1 MQPEMDKKPWGAK
14 TRLEFIEQRLYW
26 EGRLRRSDL
35 TDCFDISTQQASGD
49 ISDYQQIAPQN
60 IQYNKNDKYYCI
72 TDNFKP
78 VLIRPDSE
86 WYLFQLLSASKSD
99 SETVRQRWSAAFDVV
114 PIPKRT
120 INPEFLRSILSAI
133 RGRLSIKIRYQSL
146 SKPEPIWRQVSPH
159 ALAFDGNR
167 WHVRAYCHRENKFKD
182 FAASRVFEV
191 AETQPSAI
199 EPQQDQA
206 WHRVIN
212 IQIGPAPELAE
223 GQRRSIELDYGM
235 SEGRL
240 EIPTRVALASYL
252 IRQLRLEGGEQENR
266 PGSRRQIVI
275 LNRSEIEAAQ
285 RECGCIK

>member
-1 MQPEMDKKPWGAK
+1 MQTELDRKPWGAK

-35 TDCFDISTQQASGD
+35 TDFFDISTQQASGD

-60 IQYNKNDKYYCI
+60 IQYNKNEKFYCV
-72 TDNFKP
+72 TDIFQP

-99 SETVRQRWSAAFDVV
+99 SEISKKRWSSPFDII

-120 INPEFLRSILSAI
+120 INPEFLRSITGAI
-133 RGRLSIKIRYQSL
+133 KNRFSIRIRYQSL
-146 SKPEPIWRQVSPH
+146 SKPEPIWRQISPH

-167 WHVRAYCHRENKFKD
+167 WHVRAFCHRENKFKD
-182 FAASRVFEV
+182 FAISRVFEV
-191 AETQPSAI
+191 NEAQPSSI
-199 EPQQDQA
+199 DPQTDQA
-206 WHRVIN
+206 WHRFIN
-212 IQIGPAPELAE
+212 IQIGPAPDLAD
-223 GQRRSIELDYGM
+223 GQKLSIELDYGM
-235 SEGRL
+235 TEGHL

-252 IRQLRLEGGEQENR
+252 IRQLRLDGEQDNR
-266 PGSRRQIVI
+266 SASRRQIVI
-275 LNRSEIEAAQ
+275 LNRSEVETAQ